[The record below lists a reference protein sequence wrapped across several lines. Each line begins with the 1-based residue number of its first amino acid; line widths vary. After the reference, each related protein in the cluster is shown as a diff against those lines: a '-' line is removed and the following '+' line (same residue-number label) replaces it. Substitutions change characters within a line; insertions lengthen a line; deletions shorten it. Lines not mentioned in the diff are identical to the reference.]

1 MIQDWTN
8 IFVSNLPAAKRKL
21 EIPSAFAPS
30 AAVEVSIVATENLSA
45 FGPVTSQGKKAD
57 SANPSASFGRV
68 IGLAT
73 TAITSG
79 FSGQVIE
86 AGEITNPAWA
96 WTIGDPIF
104 LSGTGLSSTP
114 PVTGFVQQIG
124 TAKGLATMVV
134 DLSDPVLL

>member
-1 MIQDWTN
+1 MIQDWSN
-8 IFVSNLPAAKRKL
+8 IQVFNLPAAKRKL
-21 EIPSAFAPS
+21 GIPSAFAPS
-30 AAVEVSIVATENLSA
+30 AAVEVSIVATENIPA

-73 TAITSG
+73 AAILSG

-104 LSGTGLSSTP
+104 LSGTGLSNAP
-114 PVTGFVQQIG
+114 PASGFVQQIG
-124 TAKGLATMVV
+124 TAKGTTTIVV